1 MPKARSWWRMRRIK
15 HRDAV
20 ALCTLSASLLLA
32 GEFANPVLLDIYHN
46 FLEPVLGQPAVLAF
60 RAVLAIFAF
69 TTSFGV
75 VLVLLGGWYFL
86 LGRIGR
92 GRMLVGLGV
101 GLTSLS
107 LFSRLAYAILVYS
120 TPLPLL
126 LPLATTFTGLGILCG
141 VMAHTLMGQ
150 YALLLKKQAQ
160 TAWRRWRRSRRPS
173 RG

>member
-1 MPKARSWWRMRRIK
+1 MRRIK

-32 GEFANPVLLDIYHN
+32 GEFANPVLLDIYHR
-46 FLEPVLGQPAVLAF
+46 FLEPVLSEPTVLLVRGFLAV
-60 RAVLAIFAF
+60 FAY
-69 TTSFGV
+69 TSSFGV

-92 GRMLVGLGV
+92 GRILVGLGV

-107 LFSRLAYAILVYS
+107 LFSRLAYATLVYGS
-120 TPLPLL
+120 PLPFLV
-126 LPLATTFTGLGILCG
+126 PLATTFTGLGIMCG

-150 YALLLKKQAQ
+150 YALLLKEHAR
-160 TAWRRWRRSRRPS
+160 TVWRRWRRPRRVS